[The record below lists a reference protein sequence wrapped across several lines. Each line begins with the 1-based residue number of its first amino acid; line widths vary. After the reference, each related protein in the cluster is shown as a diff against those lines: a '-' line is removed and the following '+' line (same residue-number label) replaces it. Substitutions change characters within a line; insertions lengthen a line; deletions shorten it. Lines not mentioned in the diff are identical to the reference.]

1 MSTYKNYFNKALTE
15 SGPDYIA
22 SVPNTSGQG
31 GAVGNAPSMYAG
43 GTASGTPGTDTY
55 ATGDARI
62 PTSIFGGIVTRNG
75 LRKKV
80 NKRKKKK

>member
-55 ATGDARI
+55 ATDDFRN
-62 PTSIFGGIVTRNG
+62 PFGMGVRRR
-75 LRKKV
+75 RKLK
-80 NKRKKKK
+80 KRKKKK

>member
-55 ATGDARI
+55 ATGDFRN
-62 PTSIFGGIVTRNG
+62 PFGMGVRRR
-75 LRKKV
+75 RKPK
-80 NKRKKKK
+80 KRKKKK